1 MRFDYLKGSSNQEVL
16 MTRILLTAATL
27 IGLTTG
33 AFAQSYNSP
42 PRSSWWQ
49 SYFNRQAM
57 VYGNP
62 YDKPSPSTGD

>member
-1 MRFDYLKGSSNQEVL
+1 

-27 IGLTTG
+27 IGLTTA

-42 PRSSWWQ
+42 PRASWWH
-49 SYFNRQAM
+49 SYFNQQAM

-62 YDKPSPSTGD
+62 YDAPTPSTGD